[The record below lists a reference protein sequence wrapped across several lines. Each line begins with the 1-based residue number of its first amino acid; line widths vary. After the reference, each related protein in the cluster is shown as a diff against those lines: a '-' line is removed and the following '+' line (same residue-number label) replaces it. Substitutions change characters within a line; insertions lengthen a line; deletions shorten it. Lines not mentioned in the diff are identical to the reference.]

1 MSYIDESKLSTH
13 LRIKRTLALFVG
25 VGQYFEQ
32 KTFNWIKLSEEADG
46 FKASYIQSL
55 DEGDELNY
63 DVTLFSTVD
72 SIQEDVDVNEP
83 ISFTGSLYDCIQWI
97 KLHYATPDSK
107 FIRMNALNEVY
118 LQLVREGMLGN

>member
-1 MSYIDESKLSTH
+1 M
-13 LRIKRTLALFVG
+13 
-25 VGQYFEQ
+25 GQYFEQ